1 MDILSH
7 TQLELPRYICEGHK
21 RCNQRYN
28 QSHNYAH
35 KQRQNEKYRVLHMEQ
50 AAVIHTNTVTQM
62 LGSQNTITGTIRHN
76 HKHETHTHDSSQS
89 PAAAH
94 TDTHRQPQSQK
105 HRVTLLATSPSQ
117 ASPPSP
123 QVPHTKPP
131 SPARRTL
138 QTDRAVPGPWGAAP
152 WPSLNPGAWGARTE
166 EGGGGLSAVWT
177 PPRQLGSPRDK
188 EGGLGDLCPGTLDQA
203 FLCVCGGVA

>member
-1 MDILSH
+1 M
-7 TQLELPRYICEGHK
+7 
-21 RCNQRYN
+21 
-28 QSHNYAH
+28 
-35 KQRQNEKYRVLHMEQ
+35 
-50 AAVIHTNTVTQM
+50 
-62 LGSQNTITGTIRHN
+62 
-76 HKHETHTHDSSQS
+76 KHTHTHDSSQS

-105 HRVTLLATSPSQ
+105 HRVTLLATSPSL

-131 SPARRTL
+131 SPARQTL

-166 EGGGGLSAVWT
+166 EGGGGLSAVRA

-188 EGGLGDLCPGTLDQA
+188 EGGPGDLCPGTLDQA
-203 FLCVCGGVA
+203 FLCVCGGVCLKFPLFYSGLRGMGSQAQRPCFEKGMFLGQRPSVGAMLCPGMPLRPGDRLCLESPQALPWWGSCAQGPHSQDLA